1 MGVCCN
7 CDKQDILTEIKKG
20 TMAEG
25 SASINYK
32 YKMSEGVLPE
42 QILLKLK
49 ENPLKDYSLRLFQEF
64 NKFRTEPENYYE
76 ESIQYNYNNVVNDL
90 ISIKKNEKE
99 KDMKLKWS
107 TKKEIILNNI
117 LNDNNIKD
125 IKSKLNQIKENFESI
140 FDLIILFIQQ
150 DYDENIR
157 NSIWKLLDNLKK
169 MDNDK
174 FDEIIFDKIDYCII
188 YSIKSEDLY
197 ISEEGEHIDEND
209 KNANSVI
216 SFYFLFN
223 YLDDNENSYNLN
235 NNNVVFW

>member
-49 ENPLKDYSLRLFQEF
+49 ENPLKEYSLRLFQEF

-107 TKKEIILNNI
+107 TKKE
-117 LNDNNIKD
+117 
-125 IKSKLNQIKENFESI
+125 
-140 FDLIILFIQQ
+140 
-150 DYDENIR
+150 
-157 NSIWKLLDNLKK
+157 
-169 MDNDK
+169 
-174 FDEIIFDKIDYCII
+174 
-188 YSIKSEDLY
+188 
-197 ISEEGEHIDEND
+197 
-209 KNANSVI
+209 
-216 SFYFLFN
+216 
-223 YLDDNENSYNLN
+223 
-235 NNNVVFW
+235 